1 MPYSLK
7 DFFNDKKNLELG
19 KIEKETIYSKIHEE
33 IKNWNNIADVIE
45 WLTFQLSTKSKKIEN
60 MISSMEEYE
69 KQVSST

>member
-1 MPYSLK
+1 MSYSLK

-33 IKNWNNIADVIE
+33 IKNWNKIADVIE

-69 KQVSST
+69 KQVSSR

>member
-33 IKNWNNIADVIE
+33 IKNWNKIADVIE

-60 MISSMEEYE
+60 MISSMKEYE

>member
-33 IKNWNNIADVIE
+33 IKNWNKIADVIE

>member
-1 MPYSLK
+1 MAYSLK

-33 IKNWNNIADVIE
+33 IKNWNKIADVIE

>member
-33 IKNWNNIADVIE
+33 IKNWNKIADVIE
-45 WLTFQLSTKSKKIEN
+45 WLTFQLSNKSKKIEN

>member
-1 MPYSLK
+1 MSYSLK

-33 IKNWNNIADVIE
+33 IKNWNKIADVIE
-45 WLTFQLSTKSKKIEN
+45 WLTFQLSNKSKKIEN